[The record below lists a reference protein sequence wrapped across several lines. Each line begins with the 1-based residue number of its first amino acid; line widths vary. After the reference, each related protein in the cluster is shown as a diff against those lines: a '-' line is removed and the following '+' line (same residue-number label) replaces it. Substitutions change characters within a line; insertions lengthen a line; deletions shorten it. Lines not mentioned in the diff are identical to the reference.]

1 MLLRALLPSAA
12 LALIFTGCSTDST
25 PPAVLRIVAIP
36 DANKDRLRDD
46 QTEIA
51 KWIKATVGV
60 DAEVVPMVNYNA
72 AVVALAS
79 GQADLGW
86 LGGVTT
92 VQAMQRSKG
101 EVMPVVM
108 REKDK
113 QFKSYIIVKGDAPY
127 KTVEDLKGKT
137 FTFGSISSTSGHV
150 MPRHLLAKE
159 MGIAKAEEF
168 FAKVAYSGDHNKT
181 IGDVRDGTFDAGAVN
196 YSTYEKMIKAGELT
210 SAQVRV
216 LWETPT
222 YVDYAWCARKD
233 VDARFGAG
241 TIGKLERAFL
251 GLTGKTPQEVT
262 VMTANDNAGGVYV
275 KAEPT
280 WWDGIRAVM
289 EMPEL
294 AGSFQK

>member
-1 MLLRALLPSAA
+1 MILRALVPLAVA
-12 LALIFTGCSTDST
+12 LLGSGCSTESST
-25 PPAVLRIVAIP
+25 KSILRIVAIP

-92 VQAMQRSKG
+92 VQAMQRSEG
-101 EVMPVVM
+101 AVMPVVM

-127 KTVEDLKGKT
+127 QTIDDLKGKT
-137 FTFGSISSTSGHV
+137 FTFGAMNSTSGHV

-159 MGIAKAEEF
+159 KGIAKAEEF

-181 IGDVRDGTFDAGAVN
+181 IADVRDGTFDAGAVN

-210 SAQVRV
+210 AAQVRV

-241 TIGKLERAFL
+241 TVAKLEKAFV
-251 GLTGKTPQEVT
+251 GLTGKTPQEVK

-275 KAEPT
+275 KAESA